1 MALTEG
7 AIEMDGSSLGAK
19 DGEEDGPCERD
30 GVFDGLLEVDGA
42 LLGEDDG
49 IPEGDFETVG
59 R

>member
-1 MALTEG
+1 
-7 AIEMDGSSLGAK
+7 MDGSSLGAK

-30 GVFDGLLEVDGA
+30 GVFEGLLEVDGA